1 MYPDR
6 RKALELLYEAHAHNE
21 GQWLGHSLTC
31 AHCAERI
38 AYFSHM
44 DPDKAYVL
52 GLLHD
57 IGRRFGKRHLGHV
70 SDGYSYMMSLGYD
83 DAARICLSHSFNDK
97 DLNAYVG
104 NFDTSEKET
113 KLIREKL
120 EEAVFDDYDLLIQ
133 LCDAMAGSEG
143 VMDIEE
149 GMSDVK
155 QRYGDYDQN
164 KWNKNLYLKEYFEK
178 KMGTDIYEAVDRDHY
193 RNHDIYLKEE
203 PIYVI
208 GHCNPDSD
216 AVCSMIACSE
226 LLNQI
231 GINAKAVISTK
242 LNRESEY
249 ALSVMGVEAP
259 ELIEDIK
266 GKIVFL
272 VDHNDPVQ
280 SSFEV
285 NAEDVIGIIDH
296 HLSSDVIEG
305 DLFIRVI
312 ELIGSTATLVYRL
325 YRQKGIAVSE
335 KTAGILLTG
344 LLSDTRNMAVNVK
357 REDVFAYEHLVQICG
372 IRNFDA
378 YYKKLRNAYM
388 DHEGM
393 SDEEIFLSDY
403 KEYECEGVIY
413 GIAVTAVPDLK
424 QQKQMTERMY
434 RLMEEK
440 HDQMKA
446 DILFVKIKNEKA
458 GNMYLCGYGEN
469 ADEIISSFCNKKEGK
484 YYIFDK
490 SLSRKNHMVPGIDAW
505 IRQHHKN
512 EGKGQ

>member
-6 RKALELLYEAHAHNE
+6 RKALELLYEAHTHNE
-21 GQWLGHSLTC
+21 GAWLGHSLTC

-38 AYFSHM
+38 AYYSQM

-57 IGRRFGKRHLGHV
+57 IGRKFGKRHLGHV

-83 DAARICLSHSFNDK
+83 DVARICLSHSFNDK

-104 NFDTSEKET
+104 NFDTSEEET

-143 VMDIEE
+143 VMNIKER
-149 GMSDVK
+149 MSDVK
-155 QRYGDYDQN
+155 RRYGDYDQK
-164 KWNKNLYLKEYFEK
+164 KWDKNIALKAYFEK
-178 KMGTDIYEAVDRDHY
+178 KMGRDIYEAVGKEQY
-193 RNHDIYLKEE
+193 RNHDLYLKEE
-203 PIYVI
+203 PICVI
-208 GHCNPDSD
+208 GHSNPDSD

-226 LLNQI
+226 LLDRI
-231 GINAKAVISTK
+231 GISAKPVISTK

-249 ALSVMGVEAP
+249 ALSVLGVEAP
-259 ELIEDIK
+259 ELIDEIK
-266 GKIVFL
+266 GKKVFL

-280 SSFEV
+280 SSF
-285 NAEDVIGIIDH
+285 AIAADDVIGIIDH
-296 HLSSDVIEG
+296 HVDSDTVKE

-325 YRQKGIAVSE
+325 YREKGIDVS
-335 KTAGILLTG
+335 KQTAGLLLTG
-344 LLSDTRNMAVNVK
+344 LLSDTRNMTVNVK
-357 REDVFAYEHLVQICG
+357 REDVFAYEKLIGICG

-378 YYKKLRNAYM
+378 YYRKMRKAYM

-403 KEYECEGVIY
+403 KEYACGDTVY
-413 GIAVTAVPDLK
+413 GIAVVAAENEKK
-424 QQKQMTERMY
+424 QKKIAERMQKV
-434 RLMEEK
+434 MEDRYGK
-440 HDQMKA
+440 GKA
-446 DILFVKIKNEKA
+446 DILFTKIKNEEA
-458 GNMYLCGYGEN
+458 GSMYLCGYGKD
-469 ADEIISSFCNKKEGK
+469 ADEILAYLSKKKDGK
-484 YYIFDK
+484 NHLFGK
-490 SLSRKNHMVPGIDAW
+490 SLSRKKHLVPKINVW
-505 IRQHHKN
+505 ISEHRKN
-512 EGKGQ
+512 ENE